1 MKYLSSFLFIML
13 FSSSCADYRFQTLD
27 NPFYQ
32 YGINSISVPMFY
44 NQSNFANVSPA
55 FTKEVYKMLSGF
67 KGLKAQ
73 GGNANSDATLIGI
86 IESQDSRK
94 QSRLATNPRSV
105 ENIAGSDLGGKRG
118 DFAIPATNT
127 LSLRLRVIVIKKP
140 SKEEINL
147 LKSNLG
153 KQEFISSKIIFKET
167 IPISASFTREFLT
180 GDASSVNHS
189 QNLGAQRN
197 SLFAMARSA
206 SQSFREMILYA
217 F

>member
-1 MKYLSSFLFIML
+1 MKFISSFIFIML
-13 FSSSCADYRFQTLD
+13 FSGSCADYRFQTLD

-67 KGLKAQ
+67 KGLRAQ

-86 IESQDSRK
+86 IESKDSRK
-94 QSRLATNPRSV
+94 ISRRATDPRSV
-105 ENIAGSDLGGKRG
+105 KNIAGSDLGKRG
-118 DFAIPATNT
+118 DFYIPTTNN
-127 LSLRLRVIVIKKP
+127 LSLTLRVIVIKKP

-153 KQEFISSKIIFKET
+153 KQDFISSKIIFSEV
-167 IPISASFTREFLT
+167 IPVAASFTRELLT
-180 GDASSVNHS
+180 GDAGSVNHT
-189 QNLGAQRN
+189 QNLGAQRK
-197 SLFAMARSA
+197 SLNAMAKSA
-206 SQSFREMILYA
+206 SESFREMILYA